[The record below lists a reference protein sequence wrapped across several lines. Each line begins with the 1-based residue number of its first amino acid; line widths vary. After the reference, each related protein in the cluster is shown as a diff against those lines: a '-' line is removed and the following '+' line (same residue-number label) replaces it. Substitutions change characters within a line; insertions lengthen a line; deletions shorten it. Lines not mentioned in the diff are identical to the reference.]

1 MRYLIV
7 YDVSEDDVRSKVAEV
22 LEAFGPRVQESVF
35 EAELAGSDLPLLAKR
50 LTDVLQ
56 PAEVGNIR
64 IYRLCHE
71 CLAASFGLGP
81 VAPGLGSEPCIVI

>member
-7 YDVSEDDVRSKVAEV
+7 HDVSEDDVRSHVARV

-35 EAELAGSDLPLLAKR
+35 EAELAGADLPLLARR
-50 LTDVLQ
+50 LTGVLQ

-64 IYRLCHE
+64 ICRLCYE
-71 CLAASFGLGP
+71 CLAASFGLGL
-81 VAPGLGSEPCIVI
+81 VAPGLGSEACIVI